1 MWFLFIFYSL
11 QLLQS
16 QPEEIS
22 YLTTADKIS
31 LDFVNGGATLATIAD
46 PGDRF
51 IMNAQMFRKPGYA
64 PVGLYVSKRKIKNKL
79 RLVNN
84 PSVNFGIQ
92 PQAVFFID
100 TSNKAGIVD
109 AKKSNPSSYEWATQI
124 APMLVMNGEV
134 NPNIKSFRGKCSRR
148 NGIGITKD
156 GSVLFLLAISSTS
169 LPEFAEMFIKK
180 DCVSAAYVDGSVSDY
195 WKPGMDAYRSFG
207 IVVKSK

>member
-1 MWFLFIFYSL
+1 MWFLFIFYFL
-11 QLLQS
+11 QLLQT

-31 LDFVNGGATLATIAD
+31 FDYVKGGSTLASMAD

-51 IMNAQMFRKPGYA
+51 IMNAQMFRKPGYT
-64 PVGLYVSKRKIKNKL
+64 PVGLFVSSRKKISDL

-100 TSNKAGIVD
+100 TNNKAGIVD
-109 AKKSNPSSYEWATQI
+109 AKKSNIQSYEWATQI
-124 APMLVMNGEV
+124 APMLLMNGEV
-134 NPNIKSFRGKCSRR
+134 NPNIKSFQGKTSRR

-156 GSVLFLLAISSTS
+156 GSVLFLLVINSTT
-169 LPEFAEMFIKK
+169 LPEFAELFKQK

-195 WKPGMDAYRSFG
+195 WKPGVESYRPFS